1 MFCHNCG
8 NQLPDNA
15 QFCSSCGAKMAS
27 GTAAQQNTSAIHQTD
42 IPRQNTAQKPA
53 QQAPKKKKKT
63 GILVTAAV
71 MLVFYLIGHFAGN
84 SMADSY
90 TPSGNTGSQ
99 TGQSSMSSDNQNT
112 GSDSSAYDKVFSDRF
127 IVPSPGLL
135 MTPDS
140 DAYVHVDANGIVAHL
155 QYGYKDDIVHV
166 YVETVYYP
174 LDTYDAQAT
183 DENVQS
189 LYGNSGLDFVSLTT
203 NFGAHYY
210 SYTLTIRDLYWESN
224 IQAAEEAGLLSMEG
238 DGLWSMSATEA
249 DLLAQGYIKK

>member
-27 GTAAQQNTSAIHQTD
+27 GTAAQQNTSAIHQTN

-84 SMADSY
+84 SMAESY
-90 TPSGNTGSQ
+90 TPSQNTGNQSS
-99 TGQSSMSSDNQNT
+99 QSSMS
-112 GSDSSAYDKVFSDRF
+112 SDSSAYDKVFSERF
-127 IVPSPGLL
+127 IVPTPGLFV
-135 MTPDS
+135 TPDS
-140 DAYVHVDANGIVAHL
+140 DAYVRVDENGIVTHL
-155 QYGYKDDIVHV
+155 QYGHKDDIVHV

-174 LDTYDAQAT
+174 LDTYDAYAT
-183 DENVQS
+183 DENVRF
-189 LYGNSGLDFVSLTT
+189 LYGNSGLDFVTLTS
-203 NFGAHYY
+203 NFGTNYY
-210 SYTLTIRDLYWESN
+210 SYTLTMRDMYLESN
-224 IQAAEEAGLLSMEG
+224 IQAAEAAGLLSMDG
-238 DGLWSMSATEA
+238 GGLWSMSASEPN
-249 DLLAQGYIKK
+249 LLAQGYIKK